1 MKNKNLKPV
10 APLYTVIGSIN
21 NDSVLNVRVI
31 ALTKAKEKDSIWSYP
46 STGGTKH
53 VSASD
58 LNKVLPEMNPDSIY
72 KYRGYCTNATISQLV
87 EMVKS
92 SHIGAGSQVAAE
104 IIPVT
109 VPAPAPVNKVK
120 SEKTVTGRTFSK
132 NEQQDVDAVAA
143 VLAGQKE
150 KFAVIYKRYYPII
163 LQSYSLKL
171 KFDRAL
177 AEDIA
182 SELFVKIYQ
191 SLHKYKVQ
199 YTFNSWITRVANNFL
214 VDYIRKQKLETVSI
228 DAGVSSDKMRNE
240 DSDSVTLDIK
250 DAGLNPEEKIT
261 AKERS
266 SCIIN
271 AINSL
276 DANLREAVKKYY
288 FEEKSYVEIAEEM
301 GMPLGTLKSLIFR
314 AKEKIKLALVANKQ
328 SLEVVF

>member
-1 MKNKNLKPV
+1 MKNKNLNSE
-10 APLYTVIGSIN
+10 APLCTVIGSIN
-21 NDSVLNVRVI
+21 KNSVLNVR
-31 ALTKAKEKDSIWSYP
+31 
-46 STGGTKH
+46 
-53 VSASD
+53 
-58 LNKVLPEMNPDSIY
+58 
-72 KYRGYCTNATISQLV
+72 
-87 EMVKS
+87 
-92 SHIGAGSQVAAE
+92 
-104 IIPVT
+104 
-109 VPAPAPVNKVK
+109 
-120 SEKTVTGRTFSK
+120 EKTVTGRSFSK

-199 YTFNSWITRVANNFL
+199 YTFNSWITRVAKNFL

-250 DAGLNPEEKIT
+250 DAGFNPEEKIT
-261 AKERS
+261 AEERS